1 MRKYYISCFLIAL
14 LYVLINQQSFG
25 NPVYTNSKSSELD
38 GKISRASETTT
49 NVHTNFEKSA
59 ADTMVYEGV
68 AGEKVVLDASS
79 SYDPDGDQITYHWKY
94 DKTSSSYDQLFTLTN
109 QTDSIIYFYIPQD
122 IGNDTIAI
130 NLEVTDDGQ
139 PAMMSTKKLLLLNKN
154 QRTTDST
161 FYDDSQAVDGDN
173 ENRGILN
180 SDSLQ
185 QMEFMLVKSEVGKKL
200 ILDASNSY
208 DPDGNTLYFYW
219 WFEETLSSYPGSF
232 SISGNTESS
241 ISFGVPI
248 DLDRD
253 TLFVFLEVKDNG
265 LPVMKSY
272 QKIAIVSKDIDHADG
287 SESDVDD
294 SGQECEGCENQ
305 ESNPATSAYTSTEGN
320 EKLTVFPNPA
330 RDRLNIQFDESKQ
343 LHSFKIIDISGRIM
357 MQGDKST
364 LQNYLDISDF
374 QPSTYIF
381 LVRYEDHSFE
391 KVVFIKR

>member
-1 MRKYYISCFLIAL
+1 
-14 LYVLINQQSFG
+14 
-25 NPVYTNSKSSELD
+25 
-38 GKISRASETTT
+38 
-49 NVHTNFEKSA
+49 
-59 ADTMVYEGV
+59 
-68 AGEKVVLDASS
+68 
-79 SYDPDGDQITYHWKY
+79 
-94 DKTSSSYDQLFTLTN
+94 
-109 QTDSIIYFYIPQD
+109 
-122 IGNDTIAI
+122 
-130 NLEVTDDGQ
+130 
-139 PAMMSTKKLLLLNKN
+139 
-154 QRTTDST
+154 
-161 FYDDSQAVDGDN
+161 
-173 ENRGILN
+173 
-180 SDSLQ
+180 
-185 QMEFMLVKSEVGKKL
+185 
-200 ILDASNSY
+200 
-208 DPDGNTLYFYW
+208 
-219 WFEETLSSYPGSF
+219 
-232 SISGNTESS
+232 
-241 ISFGVPI
+241 
-248 DLDRD
+248 
-253 TLFVFLEVKDNG
+253 
-265 LPVMKSY
+265 MKSY